1 MGSTYSFGHP
11 GFAWHGGRGRVHVDT
26 GACEDAAKEFFAAM
40 TGSRSSSR
48 GKGPRPG
55 HPQDP
60 WSFVF
65 GGGGPWGPWAGGGPG
80 PRDRRGHGR
89 RHGKARRGDVRAAI
103 LSVLAD
109 QPMNGYQII
118 QEITE
123 RSQGIWKPS
132 PGSVYPTLQ
141 QLEDEGLVTAD
152 ASAGRRTFTLT
163 AEGHTYAAEHA
174 DELDAPWAA
183 FQSADDDEHDNSLKP
198 VLGQVAAAM
207 WQVMA
212 AGTQDQQDRA
222 RQAMVELRRQLYAIL
237 NDDDVEE
244 DVDNDDEEE
253 GTP

>member
-1 MGSTYSFGHP
+1 MGSAFSFGHP
-11 GFAWHGGRGRVHVDT
+11 GFAWQGGRGKVHFDT
-26 GACEDAAKEFFAAM
+26 SACEDAVKEFFAAM
-40 TGSRSSSR
+40 TGSRGSSR

-55 HPQDP
+55 APNDP

-65 GGGGPWGPWAGGGPG
+65 GGPGPWGPPWGGGHG
-80 PRDRRGHGR
+80 PHGRHGHGR
-89 RHGKARRGDVRAAI
+89 RHPKARRGDVRAAI

-123 RSQGIWKPS
+123 RSHGVWKPS

-141 QLEDEGLVTAD
+141 QLEDEGLVAAD
-152 ASAGRRTFTLT
+152 KATGRRTFSLT
-163 AEGHTYAAEHA
+163 AEGRTYADEHA
-174 DELDAPWAA
+174 EELAAPWEA
-183 FQSADDDEHDNSLKP
+183 FESANDDDGSLKP
-198 VLGQVAAAM
+198 VIGQVAAAM

-212 AGTQDQQDRA
+212 AGTSEQQDRA

-244 DVDNDDEEE
+244 GTDEEDVE
-253 GTP
+253 EGGTP